1 MLPNPNSPADSE
13 SSGKEMIRKKIK
25 YLTVLFVI
33 SLTIVSCKNST
44 NSPVSSGDLI
54 PLKTDNMWIYRTTTA
69 DTLGNVRS
77 TKVDTTKLAPSV
89 TIQGINWYFFLGP
102 GSTSPANA
110 TFLANQSDGVW
121 GLDQQRQR
129 SFLLFQY
136 PTIGGMEYTVWT
148 DSIKFGTDSA
158 IIQFNIKVISTSE
171 NIVGVKQSFSCC
183 HYQPV
188 SHLINLRT
196 GEVESQSVSDVYVAS
211 GIGIVKSV
219 DRSSGNIITVLLQ
232 DYVLQ

>member
-1 MLPNPNSPADSE
+1 M
-13 SSGKEMIRKKIK
+13 
-25 YLTVLFVI
+25 I

-54 PLKTDNMWIYRTTTA
+54 PMKTDNLWVYRSTTT

-77 TKVDTTKLAPSV
+77 TRVDTTELAPSV
-89 TIQGINWYFFLGP
+89 TIQGINWYFFSGP
-102 GSTSPANA
+102 GSTSPSNA
-110 TFLANQSDGVW
+110 VFLANKSDGVW
-121 GLDQQRQR
+121 VLDQPSQK

-136 PTIGGMEYTVWT
+136 PTTGGAEYTVWA
-148 DSIKFGTDSA
+148 DSTTFA
-158 IIQFNIKVISTSE
+158 IDGIIAQFNVKVISISE
-171 NIVGVKQSFSCC
+171 NVAGVKQSFSCY

-188 SHLINLRT
+188 SHLINTRT
-196 GEVESQSVSDVYVAS
+196 SEVESQSVSDVYVAP